1 MKLLLCLLCLYLL
14 WLPSVALAKPGFELV
29 DRGDAIEVIAH
40 DVTAARTAV
49 IPKRSRL
56 EIELTGAP
64 IIPPLAP
71 TDASGDGVK
80 VIELNGRTPRRLSV
94 KVPMDRADVKRLAR
108 HARVFQVGAN
118 VHVLFPR
125 AVPADGATVRLPEPT
140 VAATA
145 PIKSV
150 KPIGP
155 EKPEP
160 AKPATAPTAPDAPD
174 APAASASKPAP
185 AAPEVKPPAKESYL
199 AKTEPSSDLPTYAL
213 LGLSAICIGAWF
225 LKRKRATQVATSSI
239 DVIAQRSL
247 GAKAKVVWLAA
258 GGREMVVAV
267 TPQAVRMLGQWKK
280 PNEVNG
286 HANGHPNETEYALPS
301 PLPTAHTHSEPR
313 FARAQTYNP
322 LPRAQTHHSLP
333 RAPTHSSSVAGIMR
347 LRAKTVAPPIE
358 EIEPAYVKL
367 DDDIATGD
375 LDADALWAK
384 EILAATSARR

>member
-1 MKLLLCLLCLYLL
+1 MKAMKLVLCLLCI
-14 WLPSVALAKPGFELV
+14 PSVALAKPGFELL
-29 DRGDAIEVIAH
+29 DRGDAIEVIAR
-40 DVTAARTAV
+40 DVTAAHTAV
-49 IPKRSRL
+49 VPKRSRL

-64 IIPPLAP
+64 IIPPLVP
-71 TDASGDGVK
+71 TSRADGVK
-80 VIELNGRTPRRLSV
+80 VIELDGRSPRVLSV
-94 KVPMDRADVKRLAR
+94 KVPLDRADVKQLAR
-108 HARVFQVGAN
+108 HARVFQVGPD
-118 VHVLFPR
+118 VHMLFPR
-125 AVPADGATVRLPEPT
+125 AVPADGAVVRLPEPT
-140 VAATA
+140 VTAVAAAA
-145 PIKSV
+145 PVQPV

-160 AKPATAPTAPDAPD
+160 TKPA
-174 APAASASKPAP
+174 AASTTPPTGAQ
-185 AAPEVKPPAKESYL
+185 AAAAKPPAPPEAKPPEKESYL
-199 AKTEPSSDLPTYAL
+199 KKTEPSSDLTTYAL
-213 LGLSAICIGAWF
+213 LGLSAICVGAWF
-225 LKRKRATQVATSSI
+225 LKRKRATAVPTTSI

-280 PNEVNG
+280 PSERSNDQQD
-286 HANGHPNETEYALPS
+286 YAPPS

-313 FARAQTYNP
+313 FARATTHNQF
-322 LPRAQTHHSLP
+322 PRAQ
-333 RAPTHSSSVAGIMR
+333 THSSSVAGIMR

-358 EIEPAYVKL
+358 QEIEPAYAKL